1 MKTMK
6 ADVFPILLSVAA
18 FQDYARSV
26 LTGRRARTGRAAE
39 DVGPY
44 HRSAPARGPRRW

>member
-18 FQDYARSV
+18 FQAAARSV
-26 LTGRRARTGRAAE
+26 LTGWRARTGRAAE